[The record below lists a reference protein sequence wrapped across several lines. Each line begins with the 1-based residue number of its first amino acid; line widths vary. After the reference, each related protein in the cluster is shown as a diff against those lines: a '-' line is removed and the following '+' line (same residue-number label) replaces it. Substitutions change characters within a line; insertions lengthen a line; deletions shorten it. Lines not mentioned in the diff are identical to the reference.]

1 MSELEALVVRR
12 FELSMTVPE
21 KFFEN
26 EAERIAE
33 ACWAMARRFFQGGRL
48 LAFGNGAQATDAQ
61 HVSVEF
67 VHPVIVGK
75 RALPALAL
83 TNDSATMSGMMAQ
96 GNPES
101 LFTHQLQV
109 LARSQ
114 DIAMGFSLD
123 GNDANVLDALNLAR
137 RMGLLTLCLTG
148 GDGGLTKQTE
158 IDYDFVIPSHDSF
171 VIQETHETLY
181 HVLWELVHIFFE
193 HEGLL

>member
-1 MSELEALVVRR
+1 MTGLEALVARR
-12 FELSMTVPE
+12 FEQSMTIPE
-21 KFFEN
+21 TFFEN
-26 EAERIAE
+26 ESGRIAE

-83 TNDSATMSGMMAQ
+83 TNDSATMSGMIAK
-96 GNPES
+96 GNTDK
-101 LFTHQLQV
+101 LFIHQLHV

-123 GNDANVLDALNLAR
+123 GNDANVLEALNLAK
-137 RMGLLTLCLTG
+137 RMDLLTLCLTG
-148 GDGGLTKQTE
+148 GDGGLSKETE
-158 IDYDFVIPSHDSF
+158 IDFDFVIQSHDPF